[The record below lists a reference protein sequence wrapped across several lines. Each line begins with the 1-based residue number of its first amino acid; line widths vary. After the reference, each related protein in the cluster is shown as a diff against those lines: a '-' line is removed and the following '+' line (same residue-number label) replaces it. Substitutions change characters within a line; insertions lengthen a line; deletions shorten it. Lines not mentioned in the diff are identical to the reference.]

1 MRRSA
6 SQPLPS
12 SAALGVGWDAGSGDI
27 EAELQDFS
35 YTVSHDL
42 AATFRHQAGFS
53 RLLLEEL
60 GGRLNSRQQSHADH
74 LLAASDKC
82 QLMLEQ
88 LLVHSRLQQKTLD
101 RSRVEADQVVGLLLL
116 QFSAQIAEAEAKVTC
131 ESLGEIVADREL
143 LTLALHHLIEN
154 AIKFRRSGYP
164 PRIAI
169 SCAHDAQTWRVRISD
184 NGPGV
189 PSAYREK
196 AFRMF
201 QRLNPEGVYP
211 GLGAG
216 LAICRR
222 IARRHG
228 GEVSFRDCEDGA
240 SIELALPLTPSDS
253 ARASAP

>member
-1 MRRSA
+1 MGRSTA
-6 SQPLPS
+6 WAP
-12 SAALGVGWDAGSGDI
+12 VDI
-27 EAELQDFS
+27 EAELLDFS

-42 AATFRHQAGFS
+42 AASFRHQAGFS

-60 GGRLNSRQQSHADH
+60 GGRLTSRQQSHAAH
-74 LLAASDKC
+74 LLAACDKC

-88 LLVHSRLQQKTLD
+88 LLVHSRLQQKALD
-101 RSRVEADQVVGLLLL
+101 LTRLEADQVVGLVLL

-131 ESLGEIVADREL
+131 EPLGEIVADREL

-184 NGPGV
+184 NGLGV
-189 PSAYREK
+189 RSAFREK

-201 QRLNPEGVYP
+201 QRLNPEGAYP

-228 GEVSFRDCEDGA
+228 GEVSFRDSEDGA
-240 SIELALPLTPSDS
+240 IVELALPRVPGDADQSG
-253 ARASAP
+253 AA